1 MSAAGPAATG
11 AGEVRAFGVGG
22 IGEVTRGD
30 DLAGLIVEALLAQDH
45 DLLDGDLVVVASK
58 VVAKAEGRTVAAGA
72 ADGAGA
78 RDAAV
83 EAQTV
88 RVVAERTTPRGT
100 TRIVQSRSG
109 PVLAAAGV
117 DASNVAPG
125 TVLLLPADP
134 DASARALRQGLYEY
148 TGRRLAV
155 LVTDTL
161 GRPWRDGQVD
171 AAIGAAG
178 TAVVDDLRGA
188 VDGFGTPL
196 EVTVRALADEVA
208 GLADLVKGKLDGV
221 PVAVVRGLGHLVLPV
236 DEDGPGAAV
245 LLRPA
250 GQDWFRYGHVEAV
263 RSSLA
268 TGPGTPG
275 VEPAPLSGGTAAQRL
290 QRAVDVALASAQ
302 WPARPGGEPPWVAT
316 VVEDPADVL
325 PGAGDPAADP
335 EAGRTA
341 RVAMIPGHGATAWEL
356 MGLGAL
362 AQRVLALAWSEG
374 LDAVVV
380 ERFYDPDPAIG
391 IRAVLRG

>member
-1 MSAAGPAATG
+1 MSATG
-11 AGEVRAFGVGG
+11 TGEVHAFGVRG
-22 IGEVTRGD
+22 IGEVNHGD
-30 DLAGLIVEALLAQDH
+30 DLAGLIVEALLAQDA

-58 VVAKAEGRTVAAGA
+58 VVSKAEGRTVASAAGA
-72 ADGAGA
+72 ADQ
-78 RDAAV
+78 REAAV
-83 EAQTV
+83 AAQTV

-117 DASNVAPG
+117 DASNVEPG

-236 DEDGPGAAV
+236 DEDGPGAAA

-263 RSSLA
+263 RSSLGA
-268 TGPGTPG
+268 GPGTTG
-275 VEPAPLSGGTAAQRL
+275 AEPAPVVGGTAAQRL
-290 QRAVDVALASAQ
+290 QRAVDVALASTQ
-302 WPARPGGEPPWVAT
+302 WPSRPGGEPPWVAT
-316 VVEDPADVL
+316 VVEDPADIA
-325 PGAGDPAADP
+325 PAGDPAADP
-335 EAGRTA
+335 AAGRTA
-341 RVAMIPGHGATAWEL
+341 RVAMIPGHGATPWEL

-391 IRAVLRG
+391 IRAVLRP

>member
-1 MSAAGPAATG
+1 VSTTGSATTG

-22 IGEVTRGD
+22 IGEVNRGD
-30 DLAGLIVEALLAQDH
+30 DLAGLIVEALLAQDA

-58 VVAKAEGRTVAAGA
+58 VVSKAEGRTVASAAGA
-72 ADGAGA
+72 ADQ
-78 RDAAV
+78 REAAV
-83 EAQTV
+83 GAQTV

-196 EVTVRALADEVA
+196 EVTVRALADEIA

-221 PVAVVRGLGHLVLPV
+221 PVAVVRGLGHLVLPA

-263 RSSLA
+263 RSSLG

-275 VEPAPLSGGTAAQRL
+275 AEPAPVAGGTAAQRL

-302 WPARPGGEPPWVAT
+302 WPSRPGGEPPWVAT
-316 VVEDPADVL
+316 VVEDPSDVL
-325 PGAGDPAADP
+325 PDAGGSSTDPG
-335 EAGRTA
+335 AGRTA

-391 IRAVLRG
+391 IRAVLRP